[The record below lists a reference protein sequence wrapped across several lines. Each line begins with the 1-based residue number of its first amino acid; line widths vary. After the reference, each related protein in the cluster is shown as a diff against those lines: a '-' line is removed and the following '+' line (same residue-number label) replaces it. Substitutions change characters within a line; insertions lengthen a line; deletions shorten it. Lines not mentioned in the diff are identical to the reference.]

1 MSRSVAL
8 PAMVG
13 RPPSLWPATASM
25 APSPRSGVGRTGE
38 VTEMTQT
45 IIKNY
50 MKMPNF
56 KRVAIALTALLL
68 TATSASAKYEPTED
82 NLQARKEFRDM
93 GFGVFLHW
101 GLYSMLAT
109 GEWTMTNKNLNY
121 HEYEKLAKGFYPAE
135 FDAAKWV
142 SAIKASGAKYICFTT
157 RHHEGFSMFKTKYS
171 NYNIVDGTPF
181 KRDILKELA
190 DECHRQ
196 GIALHLYYSHL
207 DWYREDYPWGRT
219 GAAYQLWQ
227 DWCHLV

>member
-1 MSRSVAL
+1 MSRPVAL
-8 PAMVG
+8 PATVG
-13 RPPSLWPATASM
+13 RLPSLWPAPASM
-25 APSPRSGVGRTGE
+25 APSPRNGVGRTGE

-121 HEYEKLAKGFYPAE
+121 HEYEKLAKGFTR
-135 FDAAKWV
+135 V
-142 SAIKASGAKYICFTT
+142 SLCSRPSTAII
-157 RHHEGFSMFKTKYS
+157 
-171 NYNIVDGTPF
+171 
-181 KRDILKELA
+181 IL
-190 DECHRQ
+190 
-196 GIALHLYYSHL
+196 
-207 DWYREDYPWGRT
+207 
-219 GAAYQLWQ
+219 
-227 DWCHLV
+227 

>member
-1 MSRSVAL
+1 MSRPVAL
-8 PAMVG
+8 PATVG
-13 RPPSLWPATASM
+13 RPPSLWPAPASM
-25 APSPRSGVGRTGE
+25 APSPRNGVGRAGE

-157 RHHEGFSMFKTKYS
+157 RHH
-171 NYNIVDGTPF
+171 
-181 KRDILKELA
+181 
-190 DECHRQ
+190 
-196 GIALHLYYSHL
+196 
-207 DWYREDYPWGRT
+207 
-219 GAAYQLWQ
+219 
-227 DWCHLV
+227 